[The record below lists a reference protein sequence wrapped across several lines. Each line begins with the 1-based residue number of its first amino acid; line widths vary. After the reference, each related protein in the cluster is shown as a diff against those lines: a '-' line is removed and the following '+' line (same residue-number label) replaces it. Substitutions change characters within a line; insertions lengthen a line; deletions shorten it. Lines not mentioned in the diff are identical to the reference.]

1 MMIFN
6 ALKNSISEME
16 QIASLEKAAQNIQ
29 KQEKI
34 DNMFSEAV
42 YATNKTVNLLD
53 MSHQKFDF
61 KLLNEEY
68 TRIEKLL
75 DACILAIDKGVIQ
88 ENTASYIPQELNRI
102 KKIITDKWQ
111 IHFHEI
117 TDQKIKMLNTVRGIS
132 GEPVKVDATIKLMQ
146 SGAIWLDKEESF
158 NKLESGILQANQ
170 IIKDL
175 DLIDEVTTFFEKVV
189 SGKASMG
196 DLTPEI
202 VSWIKEKDLLTRL
215 KINFK

>member
-6 ALKNSISEME
+6 ALQNSITEME

-42 YATNKTVNLLD
+42 YAANKTVNLLD
-53 MSHQKFDF
+53 MSYQKFDF
-61 KLLNEEY
+61 KLSEDEY
-68 TRIEKLL
+68 KRIESLL
-75 DACILAIDKGVIQ
+75 NKCILAIDKGMIQ
-88 ENTASYIPQELNRI
+88 KDTASYIPQELDKI

-111 IHFHEI
+111 LHFHNI

-132 GEPVKVDATIKLMQ
+132 GEPIKVDATIKMMQ
-146 SGAIWLDKEESF
+146 SGAIWGDKEESF

-175 DLIDEVTTFFEKVV
+175 DLIDEVTLFFEKVV

-202 VSWIKEKDLLTRL
+202 VSWIKGKDLLTRL